1 MTSGEMLPISPVEDR
16 AGALRARAHLRHS
29 EGGRFDQRQRRR
41 GQAAPWAKPTSP
53 INVSTAARLRRA
65 ARNEMPKQ
73 TRHRT
78 CAFGTR
84 AAGAPAETPR
94 KMRSILGG
102 SA

>member
-1 MTSGEMLPISPVEDR
+1 MTSGELLRIAPDEDR
-16 AGALRARAHLRHS
+16 ACALR
-29 EGGRFDQRQRRR
+29 
-41 GQAAPWAKPTSP
+41 
-53 INVSTAARLRRA
+53 ARLRRA